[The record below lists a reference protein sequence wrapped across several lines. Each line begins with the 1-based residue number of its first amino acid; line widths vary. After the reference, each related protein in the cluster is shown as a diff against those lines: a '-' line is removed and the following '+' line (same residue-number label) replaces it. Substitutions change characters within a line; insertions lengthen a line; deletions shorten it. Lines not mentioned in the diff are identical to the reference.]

1 MPSPIRFTIDQ
12 LLVLEATARLGSF
25 SKAAQELHRVPSA
38 VTYSVK
44 MLEEALG
51 VSIFDRTGA
60 RATLTSAGHRILEE
74 AQGVLMKGEG
84 LQRLAGQLSNEWEAE
99 LRIVVDGVLPI
110 QPITQTLAALQMPDI
125 PTRIRFDVEFQEGVV
140 HRFLND
146 RCDIML
152 CLDILDND
160 LRINKES
167 LPSLDLLLV
176 CGAEHALANLGS
188 LTKSDLEQHIEIL
201 VKDSAPEFVDV
212 PKASFLGSRH
222 LVYLSDFHAKK
233 QAIEAGVGFGWLPRY
248 LIRDELANGRI
259 IHLESLELSQWTYD
273 PQLVTWK
280 NRPLGRAGRQFI
292 ELLRARI
299 S

>member
-12 LLVLEATARLGSF
+12 LMVLEATARLGSF
-25 SKAAQELHRVPSA
+25 SKAAQELYRVPSA

-51 VSIFDRTGA
+51 VSIFDRSGA
-60 RATLTSAGHRILEE
+60 RATLTPSGQRILEE
-74 AQGVLMKGEG
+74 AQNLLDRGEA
-84 LQRLAGQLSNEWEAE
+84 LQRLAGQLSDDWEAE

-140 HRFLND
+140 HRFLHD

-160 LRINKES
+160 QRINREA

-176 CGAEHALANLGS
+176 CSSAHALAQTENV
-188 LTKSDLEQHIEIL
+188 TKSHLEQHIELL
-201 VKDSAPEFVDV
+201 VKDSAPQFVDV

-233 QAIEAGVGFGWLPRY
+233 QAIQAGVGFGWLPKY
-248 LIRDELANGRI
+248 LMYDELESGSI
-259 IHLESLELSQWTYD
+259 VHLNTLEHSQWTYE

-280 NRPLGRAGRQFI
+280 DRPLGRAGRQFV